1 MMTTYNWQQIEKGE
15 VCQAFAKLVESWD
28 YSEAI
33 ECLSYENSGILT
45 IYRMSADGVEF
56 SFHKVGDKY
65 LIQYLGKGEFIHK
78 ETFDMFEGICRT
90 FIKMSVGVV

>member
-33 ECLSYENSGILT
+33 ECLSYEKTRRVVVYDMAANGIP
-45 IYRMSADGVEF
+45 F
-56 SFHKVGDKY
+56 SFRKVGDKY
-65 LIQYLGKGEFIHK
+65 SIIFNGDSEFIQK

-90 FIKMSVGVV
+90 FIKMSGGVV